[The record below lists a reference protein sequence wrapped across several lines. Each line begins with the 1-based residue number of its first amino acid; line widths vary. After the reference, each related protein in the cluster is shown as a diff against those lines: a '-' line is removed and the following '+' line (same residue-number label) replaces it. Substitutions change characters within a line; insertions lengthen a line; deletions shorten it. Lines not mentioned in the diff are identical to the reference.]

1 MKEYLDLLRR
11 QFNDRVRFSEKRP
24 GIYQLIAPFYHEDG
38 DMIEIYLDNPEGDGK
53 IRVSDHGMTIMRL
66 SYEYDIDTPNKRRI
80 FEKMLSENQLRE
92 ENGRIFLET
101 QPAALYP
108 AVLQFVQAVGKIANM
123 RLFKRE
129 VISSL
134 FYEMLDEFV
143 MESLARFGPKPDVL
157 PVPERD
163 DLEVDYELQ
172 KTVKPVYIFG
182 VRDVAKARLT
192 TISCLEFQKTKISH
206 KSIVVHEDFESLAR
220 KDRKRITSAA
230 DKQFVDLEDFKA
242 HGEEFI
248 LRDAA

>member
-1 MKEYLDLLRR
+1 MKEHLDQLRQ
-11 QFNDRVRFSEKRP
+11 QFNDRVRFSEKRH
-24 GIYQLIAPFYHEDG
+24 GIYQLKAPFFHEDG
-38 DMIEIYLDNPEGDGK
+38 DMIEIYLDNAEGDGK

-66 SYEYDIDTPNKRRI
+66 SYEYDIDTPNMRRI

-92 ENGRIFLET
+92 EDGRIFLET
-101 QPAALYP
+101 HPAALYA

-143 MESLARFGPKPDVL
+143 MEGLARFGPMPDAL
-157 PVPERD
+157 PIPERD
-163 DLEVDYELQ
+163 DLEVDYALQ
-172 KTVKPVYIFG
+172 KTSKPVYIFG

-192 TISCLEFQKTKISH
+192 TISCLEFQKAKTPH
-206 KSIVVHEDFESLAR
+206 KSIVVHEDFESLPR

-242 HGEEFI
+242 NGEEFI